1 MDAFTDFSGARYI
14 KAVKPMTTALAFVD
28 FSDATVTVVRM
39 AREIARALGM
49 KLILMHVSTPDADAE
64 GREIRTDVSRH
75 GIAVEMHRYLR
86 ELDLLALECT
96 KLGVETT
103 ALLVRGRS
111 SRGSPV
117 RKMVS
122 ELKRVKPAL
131 IVMGTHQHGRL
142 VQAMF
147 GSASTRVIHK
157 ASCPILLIPSQNPS
171 IEWIANSPKQPR
183 QRGRIGNTSQSQA
196 VA

>member
-1 MDAFTDFSGARYI
+1 MDACRNFSGGRLN
-14 KAVKPMTTALAFVD
+14 KAVKSMATALAFVD
-28 FSDATVTVVRM
+28 FCDATITVVRM
-39 AREIARALGM
+39 AREIAHALGM
-49 KLILMHVSTPDADAE
+49 KLILMHVSTPDGEAE
-64 GREIRTDVSRH
+64 DREIRPDISRH
-75 GIAVEMHRYLR
+75 AVAAEMHRYLR
-86 ELDLLALECT
+86 KLDLLALECT

-111 SRGSPV
+111 TRGSPV

-131 IVMGTHQHGRL
+131 IIMGTHQHGRL

-171 IEWIANSPKQPR
+171 IEWIANSPKQR
-183 QRGRIGNTSQSQA
+183 LQRGRIGNTSQSQA

>member
-1 MDAFTDFSGARYI
+1 MRRKFMA
-14 KAVKPMTTALAFVD
+14 TALAFVD

-39 AREIARALGM
+39 AREIARAFGM

-64 GREIRTDVSRH
+64 GPAVRADISRQ
-75 GIAVEMHRYLR
+75 GIAAEMHRYLR

-171 IEWIANSPKQPR
+171 VGWIANSPR
-183 QRGRIGNTSQSQA
+183 QDRVLGRIENASKPPGDS
-196 VA
+196 